1 MEARRTR
8 CFTKVMTRVALSG
21 FRPYA
26 GHVEQNAG
34 QRVDQDN
41 VFGEPLEICSLE
53 PLTGFYRD
61 GFTNT
66 GPDDIGSHTVCAVV
80 TAEFLEHQ
88 KSIGNDLSTP
98 HPNSDSPGSS
108 RVIDGES
115 VRVGGCRRTTTG

>member
-1 MEARRTR
+1 
-8 CFTKVMTRVALSG
+8 MTRVALSG

-26 GHVEQNAG
+26 GDVEQNAG
-34 QRVDQDN
+34 QHEDQNN

-88 KSIGNDLSTP
+88 
-98 HPNSDSPGSS
+98 
-108 RVIDGES
+108 
-115 VRVGGCRRTTTG
+115 